1 VSPDNVHET
10 GVSPAGQSGPPIAA
24 AESRA
29 DRVNW
34 KKEMVTD
41 PIPRFVPYTVSGM
54 LEPLGT
60 CAVRKGPIREW
71 QVAGVIRVSVPF
83 RHKCHQVSPA
93 VG

>member
-1 VSPDNVHET
+1 VSPDSVHET

-29 DRVNW
+29 GRVNW

-41 PIPRFVPYTVSGM
+41 PIPRFVSYTVSAM

-60 CAVRKGPIREW
+60 CAVRKRTD
-71 QVAGVIRVSVPF
+71 S
-83 RHKCHQVSPA
+83 
-93 VG
+93 